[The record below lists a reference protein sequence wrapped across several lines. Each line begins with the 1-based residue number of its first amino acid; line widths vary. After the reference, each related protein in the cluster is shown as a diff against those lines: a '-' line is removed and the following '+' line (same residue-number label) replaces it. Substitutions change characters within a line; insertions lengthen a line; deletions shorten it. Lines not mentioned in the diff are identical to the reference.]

1 MSNTDVIY
9 LVLFFVCL
17 LLSAFFSSSETAFIS
32 LQRLRLKHLARTEH
46 ADSDAAKQVS
56 RMTEKPERLLTTV
69 LLGNNLVNTAAAAL
83 ATILIASRLTVGQTV
98 LVTTAAVTV
107 LLLVFGE
114 VFPKIVATRYGER
127 LTFLYVNPMRILI
140 LVLSPIA
147 NVFVW
152 IADKF
157 ARLVGATPTQ
167 KTLTSEAEIRTA
179 VSLGMEEG
187 TLVESKAEMLEG
199 VFRFG
204 DRHVSELMVP
214 RPEITWVEKG
224 TALREF
230 LSIYGRTP
238 YSRFPVY
245 ENTMDHVIG
254 VLWIKDVLMAQAKG
268 TLKENSPVD
277 VLARPVYFVPEG
289 KHVAAL
295 FTELQKTGSHIAVV
309 VDEFGG
315 VSGVV
320 TMEKLLEE
328 IVGEIRDELTKTGKS
343 FEAIGENSFQIDGGM
358 KIEDANEEMELGFP
372 KGHYETV
379 AGFVLD
385 LLGHIPKEGEQLRYD
400 KLKMVITEMKG
411 VKIERILVT
420 KERDAA
426 TTPDVQQG

>member
-17 LLSAFFSSSETAFIS
+17 LLSAFFASSETAFIS
-32 LQRLRLKHLARTEH
+32 LQKLRLRHLARTDH
-46 ADSDAAKQVS
+46 ADSDAAKQVAT
-56 RMTEKPERLLTTV
+56 MTEKPERLLTTV

-83 ATILIASRLTVGQTV
+83 ATILIASALTEGQTV
-98 LVTTAAVTV
+98 LVTTVGVTV
-107 LLLVFGE
+107 MLLVFGE

-127 LTFLYVNPMRILI
+127 LAFLYAKPMRILI
-140 LVLSPIA
+140 LILSPIA
-147 NVFVW
+147 TVFVW

-157 ARLVGATPTQ
+157 ARLVGATPVP
-167 KTLTSEAEIRTA
+167 KVLTSEAEIRTA
-179 VSLGMEEG
+179 VSLGVEEG
-187 TLVESKAEMLEG
+187 TLMESEADMVEG

-224 TALREF
+224 TTLREF
-230 LSIYGRTP
+230 LSIYAQTP
-238 YSRFPVY
+238 YSRFPFY
-245 ENTMDHVIG
+245 EDGMDNVIG

-268 TLKENSPVD
+268 TLQENSPVD
-277 VLARPVYFVPEG
+277 PLTRPAYFVPEG

-295 FTELQKTGSHIAVV
+295 FAELQKSGGHIAVV

-315 VSGVV
+315 VSGLV

-328 IVGEIRDELTKTGKS
+328 IVGEIRDELTRSGKS

-358 KIEDANEEMELGFP
+358 KIEDANETLELGLP
-372 KGHYETV
+372 EGHYETV

-385 LLGHIPKEGEQLRYD
+385 LLGHIPKEGEQIRYD
-400 KLKMVITEMKG
+400 KLKMVITEIKG
-411 VKIERILVT
+411 VKIEKVLVT
-420 KERDAA
+420 KEKDAA
-426 TTPDVQQG
+426 TTPDVQPK

>member
-1 MSNTDVIY
+1 
-9 LVLFFVCL
+9 
-17 LLSAFFSSSETAFIS
+17 
-32 LQRLRLKHLARTEH
+32 
-46 ADSDAAKQVS
+46 
-56 RMTEKPERLLTTV
+56 V

-83 ATILIASRLTVGQTV
+83 ATILIASRLTEGQAV
-98 LVTTAAVTV
+98 LVTTAGVTV
-107 LLLVFGE
+107 MLLVFGE

-127 LTFLYVNPMRILI
+127 LAFLYVNPMRILI

-179 VSLGMEEG
+179 VSLGVEEG
-187 TLVESKAEMLEG
+187 TLMESEADMVEA

-204 DRHVSELMVP
+204 DRRVSELMVP
-214 RPEITWVEKG
+214 RPDITWVEKG
-224 TALREF
+224 TTLREF
-230 LSIYGRTP
+230 LSIYAQTP

-245 ENTMDHVIG
+245 EDTRDNVIG

-268 TLKENSPVD
+268 TIQENSPVD
-277 VLARPVYFVPEG
+277 TLARPAYFVPEG

-295 FTELQKTGSHIAVV
+295 FAELQKSGGHITIV

-328 IVGEIRDELTKTGKS
+328 IVGELRDELTRSGKS
-343 FEAIGENSFQIDGGM
+343 FETVGENSFQIDGGM
-358 KIEDANEEMELGFP
+358 KIEDANEQLELGLP
-372 KGHYETV
+372 EGSYETV

-400 KLKMVITEMKG
+400 KLKMVITEVKG

-420 KERDAA
+420 KERDA
-426 TTPDVQQG
+426 TTTTDIQPR